1 MAVTAGCG
9 WWGAALSC
17 PEGPLWPCLEIL
29 QPSGVP
35 SAPCQVTITWFSP
48 SCPLQPLP
56 PPSPTPGPGPGS
68 QPWFC
73 PHRHRGAGRGS
84 SGEGMCKGPHLL
96 GNTGRRCCRLQVS
109 VSWVLTPWLHQST
122 LQTGWPPPSE
132 GWKGETTARDRAGMV
147 PRGPKGS
154 LGWPRGGPP
163 PSPAHRQRPTGAAAA
178 EESGLGQA
186 PGEPSQVWPMEG

>member
-1 MAVTAGCG
+1 MAPVCFATSNVLRCSSVPDLLDGGHGRMWVVGSSPFLPRRSPLAMPGNPPAL
-9 WWGAALSC
+9 WGS
-17 PEGPLWPCLEIL
+17 I
-29 QPSGVP
+29 
-35 SAPCQVTITWFSP
+35 APCQVTIIWFSP

-73 PHRHRGAGRGS
+73 PHRHRGAGRGG

-154 LGWPRGGPP
+154 LGWPRGWPTAQ
-163 PSPAHRQRPTGAAAA
+163 PS
-178 EESGLGQA
+178 S
-186 PGEPSQVWPMEG
+186 